1 MKTKTKMKGI
11 LSTLLC
17 YLFFTLSSCMAEEK
31 TLIEKINI
39 SLDSSK
45 ISGKGWDAFKNAPD
59 IALCVVTLANDQ
71 CFLRVSPKK
80 DSRKIHN
87 PLFQKR
93 KYSLCQ
99 NSYDCQFELNKPLNK
114 ILGLVILD
122 LDAKNNDFVDAAILI
137 DSKEESDLSDEI
149 KKMDERL
156 RNISYKY
163 SQVFSEAEKQ
173 RRLKKFPVCKIS
185 IDSTSKCKLKQ
196 SRIEVN

>member
-1 MKTKTKMKGI
+1 MKSKLLI
-11 LSTLLC
+11 LLC
-17 YLFFTLSSCMAEEK
+17 HVFFTASACVAEDNV
-31 TLIEKINI
+31 LLEKIDITLN
-39 SLDSSK
+39 STK
-45 ISGKGWDAFKNAPD
+45 INGKGWDAFKNAPD

-71 CFLRVSPKK
+71 CFLRVGPKK
-80 DSRKIHN
+80 DSHKIHN
-87 PLFQKR
+87 PLFPKR

-99 NSYDCQFELNKPLNK
+99 NSYDCKFELNKPLNK

-122 LDAKNNDFVDAAILI
+122 LDAKNNDFVDAAII
-137 DSKEESDLSDEI
+137 SDPKEESDLSDKI

-185 IDSTSKCKLKQ
+185 IGSSSKCKLKQ
-196 SRIEVN
+196 SRIKIN